1 MLSLFF
7 SLHPTDVGKRKPP
20 KIIRKKAHAI
30 DRRGS
35 AKKYKTLPSRFPIVY
50 LEYIRAI
57 SCHSAATSSKP
68 YVIYNF
74 TCFFFCFFNYR
85 LITKACRLCP
95 RFHKKWYCKS
105 RLARVS
111 DRERYRSV
119 SFLSGQSHFRTLL
132 ECWVWRLYEYNMMG
146 MHHTIQALDLTWFSY
161 YLGHVILI
169 ISL

>member
-50 LEYIRAI
+50 SRVYTCNFLPL
-57 SCHSAATSSKP
+57 C
-68 YVIYNF
+68 YNPKVF
-74 TCFFFCFFNYR
+74 KTLCYLQFYMFFFLFFCFFNYR

-132 ECWVWRLYEYNMMG
+132 ECWV
-146 MHHTIQALDLTWFSY
+146 
-161 YLGHVILI
+161 
-169 ISL
+169 

>member
-30 DRRGS
+30 DRRRVCQ
-35 AKKYKTLPSRFPIVY
+35 KYKTLPSRFPIVY

-57 SCHSAATSSKP
+57 SCHSATTRKSSKP
-68 YVIYNF
+68 CILSTILHV
-74 TCFFFCFFNYR
+74 FFLNYW
-85 LITKACRLCP
+85 LITKACRRRP

-105 RLARVS
+105 RLALVS

-132 ECWVWRLYEYNMMG
+132 ECWVSADDCMNIIWWACIIPFKRW
-146 MHHTIQALDLTWFSY
+146 IKLDL
-161 YLGHVILI
+161 VII
-169 ISL
+169 